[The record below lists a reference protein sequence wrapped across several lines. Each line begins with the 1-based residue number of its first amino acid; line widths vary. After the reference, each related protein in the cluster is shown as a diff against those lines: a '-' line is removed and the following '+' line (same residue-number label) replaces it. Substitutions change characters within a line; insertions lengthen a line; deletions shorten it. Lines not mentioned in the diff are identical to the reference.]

1 MGAKI
6 EPNAPIGQFPMYLVP
21 DETLKVIET
30 EIGKALE

>member
-6 EPNAPIGQFPMYLVP
+6 EPNAPIGQFPMYLISG
-21 DETLKVIET
+21 ETLKVIET